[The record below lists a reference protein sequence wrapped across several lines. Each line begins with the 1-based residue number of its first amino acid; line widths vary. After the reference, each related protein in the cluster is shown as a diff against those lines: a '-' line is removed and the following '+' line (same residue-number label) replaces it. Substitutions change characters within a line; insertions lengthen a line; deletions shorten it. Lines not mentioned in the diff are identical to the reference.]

1 MTGPPDPPRPASK
14 PPVDRDDEVA
24 ALHER
29 VDSLEAMVEAL
40 QDAIYRQS
48 VHMDGRID
56 DLLRRIDPGELAR
69 SMSADA
75 RKRGL

>member
-1 MTGPPDPPRPASK
+1 MTGTPEPSRPAADR
-14 PPVDRDDEVA
+14 PVDEVA
-24 ALHER
+24 ALRAR

-56 DLLRRIDPGELAR
+56 DLLRRIEPGELAR